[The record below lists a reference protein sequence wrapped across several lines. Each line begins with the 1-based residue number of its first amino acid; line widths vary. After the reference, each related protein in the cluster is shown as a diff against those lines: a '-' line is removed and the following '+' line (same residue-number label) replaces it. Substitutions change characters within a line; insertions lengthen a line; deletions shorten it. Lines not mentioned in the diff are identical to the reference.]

1 MDCSF
6 VLITGNNAAGS
17 NIVHQEEEE
26 ELTTEPSRQITLI
39 LPCYWLKFSA
49 KGLVA
54 DIYPAALRILCS
66 LYKEGLSTIS
76 QHSLEDLKIYLT
88 IYIHILEGS
97 PFDSIIIMTSIQHM
111 ILAYHH
117 DILLKWLSY
126 YIIILASLSSDISEL
141 YVSNEV

>member
-26 ELTTEPSRQITLI
+26 ELTTEPSRQIALI
-39 LPCYWLKFSA
+39 LTCYWLKFSA

-97 PFDSIIIMTSIQHM
+97 PFDSIIMTSSQ
-111 ILAYHH
+111 
-117 DILLKWLSY
+117 LSTQTPQG
-126 YIIILASLSSDISEL
+126 SNGMTVNLSEFKQIFIVL
-141 YVSNEV
+141 